1 MKRKTTNDLRETAAH
16 PATTNDLRAAA
27 ADPATTNDLR
37 ETAAHPAGFYTENFL
52 KNQIESAR
60 EMYQDIYNVSV
71 DKVSQRRFNHVL
83 KYIYDNAIY
92 PLNIDYRNIVLLN
105 NLCNIYLNYICPVSN
120 KSSSVYG
127 FCIFIGIP
135 YTSLINNKYSTNKQ
149 LKDLYIDISNNKV
162 LDEIEIDIYK
172 QLHKESVIVK
182 SSKDIYTDIIK
193 KIESDREHALTDQAE
208 NGSVMSLALG
218 KIQYGWIESAKEKIQ
233 VEMLENYRLP
243 GDLLSKY
250 SDN

>member
-1 MKRKTTNDLRETAAH
+1 MKRKVKDLQDRENVPAAVK
-16 PATTNDLRAAA
+16 DLQDRENVPAAA
-27 ADPATTNDLR
+27 
-37 ETAAHPAGFYTENFL
+37 YTENFL
-52 KNQIESAR
+52 KNQIENAI
-60 EMYQDIYNVSV
+60 ELYQDIYNIAV

-105 NLCNIYLNYICPVSN
+105 NLCNIYLNYVCPISN

-135 YTSLINNKYSTNKQ
+135 YTSLINNKYSSNKQ

-162 LDEIEIDIYK
+162 LDGIEIDIYK
-172 QLHKESVIVK
+172 QLHKESIIIK

-193 KIESDREHALTDQAE
+193 KIESDREHSLTDQAE
-208 NGSVMSLALG
+208 SGSVMSLALG

-243 GDLLSKY
+243 SDLLNKY